1 MPLTRGKVPPEAL
14 WVLKNRVTLPVGM
27 TPASSAGDALTVIR
41 KIGSN
46 LLEIPSLVVQYPFT
60 AEHGMGFGLIAL
72 LLGTVQSPPA
82 ETARSGAS
90 EPTAAPTNEAR
101 IRELIGTISR
111 SGQVLTIADAKQ
123 RLADPRKEIAPGAP
137 PLLSFR
143 YFEGA
148 ERHRFGRLDVMMD
161 DAGH

>member
-1 MPLTRGKVPPEAL
+1 MSCA
-14 WVLKNRVTLPVGM
+14 VL
-27 TPASSAGDALTVIR
+27 
-41 KIGSN
+41 
-46 LLEIPSLVVQYPFT
+46 
-60 AEHGMGFGLIAL
+60 LISL
-72 LLGTVQSPPA
+72 LLGTAQMPTA

-90 EPTAAPTNEAR
+90 APANEAR
-101 IRELIGTISR
+101 IRELIGMIAR

-123 RLADPRKEIAPGAP
+123 RLADPCKEIAPGAP

-148 ERHRFGRLDVMMD
+148 ERHRFGKLDVMMD